1 MDLRGGCITEKD
13 LRVKYAAYINK
24 KNVFLL
30 FLLIMLCITSIAS
43 LNIGSSNMTVG
54 QSIMTLLGKGSK
66 QFNHIVFNIRL
77 PRVIGGL
84 FVGMSMALSGMII
97 QSTLNNPLASPSTLG
112 ISNASAFGANIALI
126 VFSTMGITSTPIV
139 TSAVSFLA
147 AMLCMILVIGI
158 SNIKGAG
165 KTFVILAGVAL
176 NSLFAAAITVIQYLA
191 DETQLATA
199 VSWTFGDLGRIT
211 YPQIKIVSAT
221 TLLSALVVYM
231 MRWSYNA
238 MDMGE
243 RTAHSIGVNTKNMR
257 NISIFLAA
265 LNTGVSVAFVGMIG
279 FVGLLAPQITKRVI
293 GEDKRYMLPGTLLMG
308 ALVVILSDSMARSLW
323 APIVLP
329 VGAITS
335 FLGALLFLYILFK
348 KR

>member
-1 MDLRGGCITEKD
+1 
-13 LRVKYAAYINK
+13 
-24 KNVFLL
+24 
-30 FLLIMLCITSIAS
+30 
-43 LNIGSSNMTVG
+43 
-54 QSIMTLLGKGSK
+54 MTLLGKGSK

-147 AMLCMILVIGI
+147 AMLCMILVIAI
-158 SNIKGAG
+158 STIKGAG

-243 RTAHSIGVNTKNMR
+243 RTAHSLGVNTKKMR

-279 FVGLLAPQITKRVI
+279 FVGLLAP
-293 GEDKRYMLPGTLLMG
+293 
-308 ALVVILSDSMARSLW
+308 
-323 APIVLP
+323 
-329 VGAITS
+329 
-335 FLGALLFLYILFK
+335 
-348 KR
+348 